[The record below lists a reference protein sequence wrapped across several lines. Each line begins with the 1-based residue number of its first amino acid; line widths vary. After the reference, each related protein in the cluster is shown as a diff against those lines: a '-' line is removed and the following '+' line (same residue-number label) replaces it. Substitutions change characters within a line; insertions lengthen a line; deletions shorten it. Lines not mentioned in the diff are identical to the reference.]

1 MSKKASNIA
10 TFIIIVAFVLI
21 VDIATKRYFAL
32 FNEGQHVFS
41 FIPGL
46 IDFTVVHNSGAAWG
60 MFGNWTNL
68 FVGIAL
74 IICALIVLIL
84 IYRGSTSDTFSIIS
98 LSLLFA
104 GGIGNAIDRIVYGY
118 VIDFIKVNLLDFPV
132 FNIADIAITCGVV
145 LLLINFLI
153 LKRPTNF
160 AQ

>member
-1 MSKKASNIA
+1 MSKKAFNIA
-10 TFIIIVAFVLI
+10 TFGIIVTAVLTL
-21 VDIATKRYFAL
+21 DIATKKYFAL
-32 FNEGQHVFS
+32 FNEGQHVSS

-74 IICALIVLIL
+74 VICALIVLVL
-84 IYRGSTSDTFSIIS
+84 IYRGSTSDTFSIVS

-118 VIDFIKVNLLDFPV
+118 VLDFIKVNLLDFPV

-145 LLLINFLI
+145 LLLFNFLI
-153 LKRPTNF
+153 LKRPANF